1 MPRFFDDSDD
11 TKGPIDL
18 DRLAIDSDYRRAIM
32 LRLKAESQQDAGPV
46 RTVAFTDAT
55 PPRKD

>member
-32 LRLKAESQQDAGPV
+32 LRLKAESEQDAGAV
-46 RTVAFTDAT
+46 RTVAFIDAT